1 MIFNKDRIGAL
12 LLLAFAI
19 FYLRG
24 SLKIDLDPSAVNAFF
39 TPRTLPIS
47 LSVIAIICS
56 LIQLLMP
63 APKSQSDA
71 QDNSTK
77 SIHFSYMLK
86 EWQWKPVFFI
96 IVLMTGYAL
105 LFSYL
110 GFLIATFGFLIGG
123 FYILGER
130 RLLIPIAIAGSLAL
144 GMWLF
149 LTQLFDLYLDPG
161 DLYRLFTL

>member
-1 MIFNKDRIGAL
+1 
-12 LLLAFAI
+12 
-19 FYLRG
+19 
-24 SLKIDLDPSAVNAFF
+24 
-39 TPRTLPIS
+39 
-47 LSVIAIICS
+47 
-56 LIQLLMP
+56 
-63 APKSQSDA
+63 
-71 QDNSTK
+71 
-77 SIHFSYMLK
+77 MLK